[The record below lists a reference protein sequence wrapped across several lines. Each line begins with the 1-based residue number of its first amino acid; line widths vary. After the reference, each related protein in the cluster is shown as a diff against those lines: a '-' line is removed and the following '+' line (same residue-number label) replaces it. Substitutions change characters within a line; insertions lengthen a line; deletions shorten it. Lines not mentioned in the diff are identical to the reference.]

1 MHGAV
6 QFFFWLLLLGSIE
19 AHPLM
24 GKQKRSLV
32 GSGPSAAIFGS
43 FGSGIAGT
51 LSNPVKNSGLTFANM
66 PVCKYLPYL
75 DNNGRLRLSQKNCK
89 QSTEIPSST
98 TQTTTITASTVEEIF
113 TPSSNPSIDQSS
125 TTQTT
130 AFFSSKQDSSS
141 SPECTMD
148 SQCPLSFCEKNKCSN
163 SPK

>member
-1 MHGAV
+1 MQGAV

-32 GSGPSAAIFGS
+32 GSG
-43 FGSGIAGT
+43 IAGT
-51 LSNPVKNSGLTFANM
+51 LSNPVKSSGLTFANM

-148 SQCPLSFCEKNKCSN
+148 SQSPLSFCEENKCSN

>member
-1 MHGAV
+1 MGITFERFKMPGAV
-6 QFFFWLLLLGSIE
+6 QFFLWLLLLGSIE

-43 FGSGIAGT
+43 FGSGVAGT
-51 LSNPVKNSGLTFANM
+51 LSNPVKSRGLTFANM

-75 DNNGRLRLSQKNCK
+75 DNNGRLRLSQKDCK
-89 QSTEIPSST
+89 QSTEVPSST
-98 TQTTTITASTVEEIF
+98 IEEIF
-113 TPSSNPSIDQSS
+113 TPSSNPSIDLSS

-130 AFFSSKQDSSS
+130 AIFSSKQDSSS

>member
-1 MHGAV
+1 MPGAV
-6 QFFFWLLLLGSIE
+6 QFFLWLLLLGSIE

-51 LSNPVKNSGLTFANM
+51 LSNPVKSSGLTFANM

-98 TQTTTITASTVEEIF
+98 TQTTTITTSTVEEIF
-113 TPSSNPSIDQSS
+113 TPSSNPSIDLSS

-130 AFFSSKQDSSS
+130 AIFSSKQDSSS

-148 SQCPLSFCEKNKCSN
+148 SQCPLSFCEENKCSN